1 MELKH
6 IPLDQLHVAAINM
19 RHARK
24 APDISDIL
32 PSVRARG
39 ILQPLLVRPNADGFE
54 IVAGRRRYFSAK
66 TVEAEQG
73 SFAPIPCAV
82 MEPGDDASALE
93 ASLIENI
100 ARLDPDEV
108 AQYETFA
115 RLAKEG
121 RAVSEIAATFGITER
136 QVKGRLALGNL
147 LPKIKDAYRDEQIDA
162 ETIRHLTM
170 ATKAQQ
176 KEWLALY
183 ESEEGNAPFGRGLKQ
198 WLFCGQ
204 SISTKVALFPLDTYR
219 GHTVSDLFEDESY
232 FADPDLFWE
241 LQNAAIEIKAQTYRE
256 AGWKEVV
263 VLEPGEQFAQW
274 DHDKLPKT
282 KGGKVFI
289 TVSPRGDV
297 ESHEGWTSRKDAR
310 RAAKGGD
317 GGEGETPTPKR
328 PEGKPQMTQA
338 MENYL
343 ELHRHSVVRLALLRD
358 PSVAFRLIVAHAI
371 APTGNWQVAPDG
383 LRARSKEI
391 EASIRQSP
399 AFVQFEAEYKAVVA
413 LLNVPKEADTVVTFA
428 RLLTMTDAEVM
439 RVAAFAMALTFS
451 VGDTA
456 VEAAGL
462 HLKADASEVWRP
474 DEVFFDLI
482 RDRVTLNAMLAEVA
496 GKSVAKSNLAEKVKT
511 QKQILCD
518 YLKGENGRNKVE
530 SWLPGWLQ
538 FPFKSYGKGAS
549 EIAATAKAAAKALAR
564 I

>member
-1 MELKH
+1 VELKH

-39 ILQPLLVRPNADGFE
+39 ILQPLLVRPNAEGFE

-66 TVEAEQG
+66 AVEVEQG
-73 SFAPIPCAV
+73 SFAPVPCAV
-82 MEPGDDASALE
+82 MQPGDDAAALE

-100 ARLDPDEV
+100 ARLDPDEI

-121 RAVSEIAATFGITER
+121 RAVSEIAATFGVTER

-183 ESEEGNAPFGRGLKQ
+183 ESHEGNAPFGRGLKQ
-198 WLFCGQ
+198 WLFGGQ

-241 LQNAAIEIKAQTYRE
+241 LQNAAIEMKAQAYRE

-263 VLEPGEQFAQW
+263 VLAPGEQFAQW
-274 DHDKLPKT
+274 DHEKLPKT

-297 ESHEGWTSRKDAR
+297 ESHEGWASRKDAR
-310 RAAKGGD
+310 KAARDGSDNGG
-317 GGEGETPTPKR
+317 GGETPKR

-358 PSVAFRLIVAHAI
+358 PSVAFRLMVAHVI

-399 AFVQFEAEYKAVVA
+399 AFVQFEAEYKAVVG
-413 LLNVPKEADTVVTFA
+413 LLNVPKEADTVVIFA
-428 RLLTMTDAEVM
+428 RLLTMRDAEVV
-439 RVAAFAMALTFS
+439 RVAAFAMALTLK
-451 VGDTA
+451 VGDDT
-456 VEAAGL
+456 VEAAGV
-462 HLKADASEVWRP
+462 HLNANASEVWQP
-474 DEVFFDLI
+474 DEAFFELI
-482 RDRVTLNAMLAEVA
+482 RDRTTVNAMLAELA
-496 GKSVAKSNLAEKVKT
+496 GKAVAKSNLAEKGKI
-511 QKQILCD
+511 QKQIVRDFLR
-518 YLKGENGRNKVE
+518 GENGRAKVE
-530 SWLPGWLQ
+530 NWLPGWMQ
-538 FPFKSYGKGAS
+538 FPFKSYGKGACRIS
-549 EIAATAKAAAKALAR
+549 VAAKAAAKSLSAV
-564 I
+564 